1 MRWKNINIWTILIF
15 ALGMGPTFA
24 QPGAGFR
31 KTKLTG
37 DFISEGVAVADLN
50 KDGKTDIS
58 FLAHHDSDP
67 AILLFFEIIP
77 QKEPYFRE
85 HIIDNDSGAGLNIIV
100 HDMNGDRKPDIV
112 IANKN
117 GVFLFENQMKK

>member
-1 MRWKNINIWTILIF
+1 MRWKNINIWAILIF

-58 FLAHHDSDP
+58 FLAHHGRDPGDSDP
-67 AILLFFEIIP
+67 AILPSSRLFPKKNPI
-77 QKEPYFRE
+77 
-85 HIIDNDSGAGLNIIV
+85 SGSTSSIMIQV
-100 HDMNGDRKPDIV
+100 RD
-112 IANKN
+112 
-117 GVFLFENQMKK
+117 